1 MPTSPTGKASSCKGF
16 TLIEAVVVVV
26 LMVVLGGMVVMSL
39 AGTMETAG
47 LRESARRLLVS
58 AQYARAYAATR
69 ATRCRLVLDTQTQR
83 FYLEHEV
90 DPIQQPGQF
99 EPITQD
105 LMRPQT
111 LERGVRFGAIYI
123 ESQQAAESADTASD
137 VAPAATAA
145 TVDGTTAQAAAVT
158 FSPNGSADAAI
169 IELTNGRRSG
179 SIRIAPTT
187 GRAEWVDGQADEMLS
202 DRYDLD
208 LEPEQAPTF

>member
-1 MPTSPTGKASSCKGF
+1 MPTSPTGKTSSCKGF

-69 ATRCRLVLDTQTQR
+69 ATRCRLVLDTQASR
-83 FYLEHEV
+83 FHLEHEV
-90 DPIQQPGQF
+90 DPVQQPGQF

-111 LERGVRFGAIYI
+111 LERGVRFGEIYI

-137 VAPAATAA
+137 FAPATSTAA
-145 TVDGTTAQAAAVT
+145 ADGTIQAAAVT

-169 IELTNGRRSG
+169 IELTNGRQSG